1 VKNEAQYPFWVHPV
15 LLFVGLIYGGNYVV
29 AKLATPHYIP
39 PLAFIILRVFFAS
52 IIFAAISF
60 FGVKERIR
68 KADVLRLVLCA
79 FFGASINQILFF
91 QGLSMTT
98 AISSAVIM
106 TANPIIV
113 LVFSA
118 LLLGE
123 RITWK
128 KAIGVALGLSGALWL
143 VGRNGLNFSDSSF
156 VGDLLVL
163 LNATAYG
170 IYLVLVKPLM
180 QRYHPMTIM
189 KWAFLLANIVVIPVG
204 WQQLATINWY
214 ALPAVAW
221 YSMLYV
227 ILGTTVLVY
236 ILNALALKH
245 VNPSL
250 VGTYIYVQPVF
261 ATAIGMV
268 FLQERPTLSV
278 FLATTLIFIGVY
290 FVSRPATAKTLER

>member
-1 VKNEAQYPFWVHPV
+1 MKNESQNPLWVHPV

-29 AKLATPHYIP
+29 AKLATPEYIP

-52 IIFAAISF
+52 IIFMIISF
-60 FGVKERIR
+60 FGVKERIQ
-68 KADVLRLVLCA
+68 KVDIPRLILCA
-79 FFGASINQILFF
+79 FLGASINQILFF
-91 QGLSMTT
+91 QGLSMTS

-106 TANPIIV
+106 TTNPIIV

-128 KAIGVALGLSGALWL
+128 KAIGVGLGLSGALWL
-143 VGRNGLNFSDSSF
+143 VARNGFDFSDNSF
-156 VGDLLVL
+156 VGDSLVL

-180 QRYHPMTIM
+180 QKYRPMTVM

-204 WQQLATINWY
+204 WNQLTTIEWSL
-214 ALPAVAW
+214 LPQVAW

-227 ILGTTVLVY
+227 VLGTT
-236 ILNALALKH
+236 
-245 VNPSL
+245 
-250 VGTYIYVQPVF
+250 
-261 ATAIGMV
+261 
-268 FLQERPTLSV
+268 
-278 FLATTLIFIGVY
+278 
-290 FVSRPATAKTLER
+290 